1 MSMSPRPMMRNRQ
14 FSQNNATRL
23 LPSRLPP
30 VTPCWPVFDAAER
43 PAALSMVLRLECQWI
58 PCRAHSRINGKQ
70 RYSRPCAGPTAVKAW
85 PAEPTRDPD
94 DGGVSATISPQL
106 IDVAAE
112 ESCPAPAVQLSAQNE
127 APRLA
132 PALATAQAP
141 SATTFELM
149 SKLEA
154 LASDLAVKERASSET
169 RIGTVHEEPKLSG
182 ELRAVEPSI
191 SVSPRPAGFESDQFA
206 SDKPSTRRRTV
217 RTLAGC
223 FTAALIELGVAF
235 AWQSHSVWTA
245 TPPNDPDIAAVPPDP
260 IPARQVPK
268 SDVALQ
274 QSGPVTQTATAPA
287 VPAATSAP
295 ASSPELVKQLEAMT
309 QDLISVRRSLETL
322 TAAQKQLEQLAAK
335 QEQLAAKQDQMAQ
348 NIAKLQ
354 ATEQSIRPKRSA
366 VRPPPPQARAASVPP
381 PAPPEPAAQLSSV
394 PRSALHPV
402 PPLPIPP

>member
-1 MSMSPRPMMRNRQ
+1 MDSLQSALKDQRQ
-14 FSQNNATRL
+14 TDDL
-23 LPSRLPP
+23 
-30 VTPCWPVFDAAER
+30 V
-43 PAALSMVLRLECQWI
+43 ALA
-58 PCRAHSRINGKQ
+58 P
-70 RYSRPCAGPTAVKAW
+70 GPTAVKAW

-112 ESCPAPAVQLSAQNE
+112 ESCPAPAVQLSAQDE

-223 FTAALIELGVAF
+223 FTAALIGLGVAF
-235 AWQSHSVWTA
+235 AWQSHSVWT
-245 TPPNDPDIAAVPPDP
+245 TKPPNDPDIAAVPPDP
-260 IPARQVPK
+260 VPARQVPK

-309 QDLISVRRSLETL
+309 QDLISVRRSLEKL

-354 ATEQSIRPKRSA
+354 ATEQSVRPKRSA
-366 VRPPPPQARAASVPP
+366 VRPPPPQSRAASVPP

>member
-1 MSMSPRPMMRNRQ
+1 MDSLQSALKDQRQ
-14 FSQNNATRL
+14 TDDL
-23 LPSRLPP
+23 
-30 VTPCWPVFDAAER
+30 V
-43 PAALSMVLRLECQWI
+43 ALA
-58 PCRAHSRINGKQ
+58 P
-70 RYSRPCAGPTAVKAW
+70 GPTAVKAW

-94 DGGVSATISPQL
+94 DGGVSATISPQR

-112 ESCPAPAVQLSAQNE
+112 ESCPAPAVQLSAQDE

-191 SVSPRPAGFESDQFA
+191 SVSPRPA
-206 SDKPSTRRRTV
+206 SDKPSTRRRTL

-223 FTAALIELGVAF
+223 FTAGLIGLGVAF

-260 IPARQVPK
+260 VPARQVPK

-309 QDLISVRRSLETL
+309 QDLISVRRSLEKL

-394 PRSALHPV
+394 PRSALQPV

>member
-1 MSMSPRPMMRNRQ
+1 MDSLQRAFKDQPQ
-14 FSQNNATRL
+14 IGDTL
-23 LPSRLPP
+23 
-30 VTPCWPVFDAAER
+30 
-43 PAALSMVLRLECQWI
+43 ALA
-58 PCRAHSRINGKQ
+58 P
-70 RYSRPCAGPTAVKAW
+70 GPTAVKAW

-94 DGGVSATISPQL
+94 DGGGSATISPQL

-112 ESCPAPAVQLSAQNE
+112 ESCPAPAVQMSAQNE
-127 APRLA
+127 APQLA

-169 RIGTVHEEPKLSG
+169 RVGTIHEEPKLSD
-182 ELRAVEPSI
+182 ELRVVEPSI

-206 SDKPSTRRRTV
+206 NGRPSSKKRTV

-223 FTAALIELGVAF
+223 FAAALIGLGVAF
-235 AWQSHSVWTA
+235 AWQSHSVWT
-245 TPPNDPDIAAVPPDP
+245 TKPPNEPDIAAVPPDP
-260 IPARQVPK
+260 VPAGQVPK

-274 QSGPVTQTATAPA
+274 QSGPVTQTAAAPA

-354 ATEQSIRPKRSA
+354 ATEPGIRSKRSA